1 MVDYRYD
8 RKSNQSGPP
17 EVIYIPIVYI
27 VVLFVDVIF
36 CLHYI
41 CILLLLKGKDPDLI
55 YLCRLVTPIE
65 KKEPI
70 TPDML
75 LKLYNSVFK
84 DLPLQNFGVFP
95 SYYELRGA
103 ILFSNLIMCR
113 FLFLKVKLTYIA
125 TEIELSYPEWIAT
138 CIQLKG
144 LEKYLFLLNRNL
156 TKCKGRFVLNCER
169 RIDHFR

>member
-1 MVDYRYD
+1 VFDGAKR
-8 RKSNQSGPP
+8 
-17 EVIYIPIVYI
+17 
-27 VVLFVDVIF
+27 
-36 CLHYI
+36 
-41 CILLLLKGKDPDLI
+41 
-55 YLCRLVTPIE
+55 RLVTPIE

-138 CIQLKG
+138 CIQLKN
-144 LEKYLFLLNRNL
+144 LEKYLLLLNRNL
-156 TKCKGRFVLNCER
+156 TKCKDRFELRKENR
-169 RIDHFR
+169 PLSYTRKIR